1 MYIFFALDLIYLVQI
16 LNHFSFDSNFAYS
29 KFFVYILSN
38 Y

>member
-16 LNHFSFDSNFAYS
+16 LNHFSLIQILRILNSLF
-29 KFFVYILSN
+29 YILSN